1 MISLFELG
9 WQGGAAAAHFRRSR
23 PGVDDMPWGTLDA
36 RRYPAELVERARLAW
51 TEGAVSE
58 YASAAAFAALL
69 SDLLAARAPV
79 DLVGMA
85 GEFIADEMLHTELN
99 ARVATELGGG
109 APYLVDWSALAP
121 PVTDGAPPLE
131 RAIERAVRLCCVGET
146 LSAPL
151 LAATARVAAHPLTK
165 AVLSRIA
172 REEPPHARLGW
183 LVLDWAGPLEP
194 ALAARLVEAAVD
206 TARDYDAY
214 FRAPARDVEEEG
226 FRLADVRALGWLEAP
241 AWARHARRALRRIGD
256 GLRAAGLPADDFE
269 TRVWR

>member
-1 MISLFELG
+1 
-9 WQGGAAAAHFRRSR
+9 
-23 PGVDDMPWGTLDA
+23 
-36 RRYPAELVERARLAW
+36 ARLAW

-85 GEFIADEMLHTELN
+85 GEFVADEMLHTELN
-99 ARVATELGGG
+99 ARMATELGGG

-121 PVTDGAPPLE
+121 PVTDGATMFE
-131 RAIERAVRLCCVGET
+131 RAIERAVRLCRVGET

-151 LAATARVAAHPLTK
+151 LAATARAAAHPLTR

-183 LVLDWAGPLEP
+183 LVLEWAGTLDGE
-194 ALAARLVEAAVD
+194 LARRLVAAAVD
-206 TARDYDAY
+206 TARDYESDC
-214 FRAPARDVEEEG
+214 RA
-226 FRLADVRALGWLEAP
+226 
-241 AWARHARRALRRIGD
+241 
-256 GLRAAGLPADDFE
+256 
-269 TRVWR
+269 